1 MYYKQNQDLSLSKA
15 PNYQKYFHIS
25 LTINVIF
32 AVLLLV
38 SFMFPESE
46 VITKTKVIKE
56 VITEKDVILNDSGI
70 TAELTK
76 QGVILA
82 AVACLQSR
90 IESNH
95 GKSNVGIQAK
105 YLFGITYHRCK
116 HVAGKHGVYAKYD
129 SYRDNIK
136 CYAHIQ
142 KRYLKNI
149 DGVYA
154 EDPTYVSKL
163 KSYK

>member
-1 MYYKQNQDLSLSKA
+1 
-15 PNYQKYFHIS
+15 
-25 LTINVIF
+25 
-32 AVLLLV
+32 
-38 SFMFPESE
+38 
-46 VITKTKVIKE
+46 VIKE
-56 VITEKDVILNDSGI
+56 VVTEKDVILNDSGI

-105 YLFGITYHRCK
+105 NLFGITFHKCK
-116 HVAGKHGVYAKYD
+116 HVAGKFGVYARYD

-136 CYAHIQ
+136 CYAHVQ
-142 KRYLKNI
+142 ARYLKNI

-154 EDPTYVSKL
+154 SDPGYVSKL

>member
-1 MYYKQNQDLSLSKA
+1 MYYKQNQDLSFSKV
-15 PNYQKYFHIS
+15 PNFRNLFYGS
-25 LTINVIF
+25 LIINVIF
-32 AVLLLV
+32 AILL
-38 SFMFPESE
+38 FMAFTTPDKP
-46 VITKTKVIKE
+46 IYKTKIVKE
-56 VITEKDVILNDSGI
+56 IVTERDIVLNDSGI
-70 TAELTK
+70 TAELTN

-82 AVACLQSR
+82 AVACLQSK

-105 YLFGITYHRCK
+105 NLFGITYHRCK

-163 KSYK
+163 KSFK

>member
-1 MYYKQNQDLSLSKA
+1 MYYKQNQDLSFSKA
-15 PNYQKYFHIS
+15 PNFKKLFYVS

-32 AVLLLV
+32 VLLLL
-38 SFMFPESE
+38 MAANREESI
-46 VITKTKVIKE
+46 ITQTKIVKE
-56 VITEKDVILNDSGI
+56 IVTEKDVVLNDSGI

-105 YLFGITYHRCK
+105 NLFGITFHKCK
-116 HVAGKHGVYAKYD
+116 HVAGRHGVYSKYD
-129 SYRDNIK
+129 SYRDCIK

-142 KRYLKNI
+142 ERYLKNI
-149 DGVYA
+149 HLRYA
-154 EDPTYVSKL
+154 SDPNYVSKL

>member
-1 MYYKQNQDLSLSKA
+1 MYYKQNQDLSFSKA
-15 PNYQKYFHIS
+15 INYKKLLYVS

-32 AVLLLV
+32 VALLLMA
-38 SFMFPESE
+38 FTREESI
-46 VITKTKVIKE
+46 ITKTKIIKE
-56 VITEKDVILNDSGI
+56 VVTEKDVVLTDSGI

-105 YLFGITYHRCK
+105 NLFGITFHKCK
-116 HVAGKHGVYAKYD
+116 HVAGKFGVYARYD

-136 CYAHIQ
+136 CYAHVQ
-142 KRYLKNI
+142 ARYLKNI
-149 DGVYA
+149 DGKYA
-154 EDPTYVSKL
+154 SDPSYVSKL

>member
-1 MYYKQNQDLSLSKA
+1 MYYKQNQDLSFSKV
-15 PNYQKYFHIS
+15 PNFRNLFYGS
-25 LTINVIF
+25 LIINVIF
-32 AVLLLV
+32 AVLL
-38 SFMFPESE
+38 FMAFTTPDKP
-46 VITKTKVIKE
+46 IYKTKIVKE
-56 VITEKDVILNDSGI
+56 IVTEKDVILNDSGI
-70 TAELTK
+70 TAELTN

-95 GKSNVGIQAK
+95 GKSNVGIKAK
-105 YLFGITYHRCK
+105 NLFGITYHRCK

-149 DGVYA
+149 DGKYA

-163 KSYK
+163 KSFK

>member
-1 MYYKQNQDLSLSKA
+1 MYYKQNQDLSFSKA
-15 PNYQKYFHIS
+15 TNFKKLFYVS

-32 AVLLLV
+32 VSLLLMA
-38 SFMFPESE
+38 FTKEESI
-46 VITKTKVIKE
+46 ITKTKIIKE
-56 VITEKDVILNDSGI
+56 VVTEKDVVLNDSGI

-82 AVACLQSR
+82 AVACLQSK

-105 YLFGITYHRCK
+105 NLFGITFHRCK
-116 HVAGKHGVYAKYD
+116 HVAGKHGVYSKYD
-129 SYRDNIK
+129 SYRDCIK
-136 CYAHIQ
+136 CYAHVQ
-142 KRYLKNI
+142 ARYLKNI
-149 DGVYA
+149 DHVYA
-154 EDPTYVSKL
+154 EDPSYVSKL

>member
-1 MYYKQNQDLSLSKA
+1 MYYKQNQDLSFSKV
-15 PNYQKYFHIS
+15 PNFRNLFYVS

-32 AVLLLV
+32 AILL
-38 SFMFPESE
+38 FIAFTNPDKP
-46 VITKTKVIKE
+46 IYKTKIVKE
-56 VITEKDVILNDSGI
+56 IVTEKDVVLTDSGI
-70 TAELTK
+70 TTELTH

-82 AVACLQSR
+82 AVACLQSK

-105 YLFGITYHRCK
+105 NLFGITYHRCK
-116 HVAGKHGVYAKYD
+116 HVAGKHGVYAKYN

-154 EDPTYVSKL
+154 EDPTYVTKL
-163 KSYK
+163 KSFK

>member
-1 MYYKQNQDLSLSKA
+1 MYYKQNQDLSFSKV
-15 PNYQKYFHIS
+15 PNFRNLFYGS
-25 LTINVIF
+25 LIINVIF
-32 AVLLLV
+32 AVLL
-38 SFMFPESE
+38 FMAFTNPDKP
-46 VITKTKVIKE
+46 IYKTKIVKE
-56 VITEKDVILNDSGI
+56 VVTEKDIVLNDSGI
-70 TAELTK
+70 TAELTN

-105 YLFGITYHRCK
+105 NLFGITYHRCK
-116 HVAGKHGVYAKYD
+116 HVAGKHGVYSKYD
-129 SYRDNIK
+129 SYRDCIK

-149 DGVYA
+149 DGKYA
-154 EDPTYVSKL
+154 SDPSYVSKL
-163 KSYK
+163 KSFK

>member
-56 VITEKDVILNDSGI
+56 VITEKDVILNDS
-70 TAELTK
+70 
-76 QGVILA
+76 
-82 AVACLQSR
+82 
-90 IESNH
+90 
-95 GKSNVGIQAK
+95 
-105 YLFGITYHRCK
+105 
-116 HVAGKHGVYAKYD
+116 
-129 SYRDNIK
+129 
-136 CYAHIQ
+136 
-142 KRYLKNI
+142 
-149 DGVYA
+149 
-154 EDPTYVSKL
+154 
-163 KSYK
+163 

>member
-1 MYYKQNQDLSLSKA
+1 MYYKQNQDLSFSKA
-15 PNYQKYFHIS
+15 TNFKKLFYVS

-32 AVLLLV
+32 VSLLLMAFTREEPV
-38 SFMFPESE
+38 
-46 VITKTKVIKE
+46 VTKTKIIKE
-56 VITEKDVILNDSGI
+56 VVTEKDVVLNDSGI

-105 YLFGITYHRCK
+105 NLFGITFHKCK
-116 HVAGKHGVYAKYD
+116 HVAGRHGVYAKYD

-154 EDPTYVSKL
+154 EDPSYVSKL

>member
-1 MYYKQNQDLSLSKA
+1 MYYKQNQDLSFTKA
-15 PNYQKYFHIS
+15 TNYQKYFHIS

-46 VITKTKVIKE
+46 IVTKTKVIKE

-105 YLFGITYHRCK
+105 NLFGITFHKCK
-116 HVAGKHGVYAKYD
+116 HVAGKFGVYARYD

-136 CYAHIQ
+136 CYAHVQ
-142 KRYLKNI
+142 ARYLKNI

-154 EDPTYVSKL
+154 EDKSYVSKL

>member
-1 MYYKQNQDLSLSKA
+1 MYYKQNQDLSFSKV
-15 PNYQKYFHIS
+15 PNFRNLFYVS

-32 AVLLLV
+32 AILL
-38 SFMFPESE
+38 FMAFTNPNKP
-46 VITKTKVIKE
+46 IYKTKIVKE
-56 VITEKDVILNDSGI
+56 IVTEKDVVLNDSGI
-70 TAELTK
+70 TAELTN

-105 YLFGITYHRCK
+105 NLFGITYHRCK

>member
-1 MYYKQNQDLSLSKA
+1 MYYKQNQDLSFSKA
-15 PNYQKYFHIS
+15 TNFKKLFYVS

-32 AVLLLV
+32 VALLLMAFTRED
-38 SFMFPESE
+38 SI
-46 VITKTKVIKE
+46 ITKTKIIKE
-56 VITEKDVILNDSGI
+56 VVTEKDVVLNDSGI

-105 YLFGITYHRCK
+105 NLFGITFHKCK
-116 HVAGKHGVYAKYD
+116 HVAGRHGVYAKYD

-154 EDPTYVSKL
+154 EDPSYVSKL

>member
-1 MYYKQNQDLSLSKA
+1 MYYKQNQDLSFSKV
-15 PNYQKYFHIS
+15 PNFRNLFYGS
-25 LTINVIF
+25 LIINVIF
-32 AVLLLV
+32 AVLL
-38 SFMFPESE
+38 FMAFTNPDKP
-46 VITKTKVIKE
+46 IYKTKIVKE
-56 VITEKDVILNDSGI
+56 IVTEKDIVLNDSGI
-70 TAELTK
+70 TAELTN

-82 AVACLQSR
+82 AVACLQSK

-105 YLFGITYHRCK
+105 NLFGITYHRCK

-163 KSYK
+163 KSFK

>member
-1 MYYKQNQDLSLSKA
+1 MYYKQNQDLSFSKV
-15 PNYQKYFHIS
+15 PNFRNLFYVS

-32 AVLLLV
+32 AILL
-38 SFMFPESE
+38 FMAFTNPDKP
-46 VITKTKVIKE
+46 IYKTKIVKE
-56 VITEKDVILNDSGI
+56 IVTEKDVVLNDSGI
-70 TAELTK
+70 TAELTN

-105 YLFGITYHRCK
+105 NLFGITYHRCK

-142 KRYLKNI
+142 ARYLKNI
-149 DGVYA
+149 DGKYA
-154 EDPTYVSKL
+154 SDPSYVSKL

>member
-1 MYYKQNQDLSLSKA
+1 MYYKQNQDLSFSKA
-15 PNYQKYFHIS
+15 INYKKLLYVS

-32 AVLLLV
+32 VALLLMAFTKKEPV
-38 SFMFPESE
+38 
-46 VITKTKVIKE
+46 VTKTKIIKE
-56 VITEKDVILNDSGI
+56 VVTEKDVVLNDSGI

-105 YLFGITYHRCK
+105 NLFGITFHRCK

-154 EDPTYVSKL
+154 EDPSYVSKL

>member
-1 MYYKQNQDLSLSKA
+1 MYYKQNQDLSFSKA
-15 PNYQKYFHIS
+15 PNFKKLFYVS

-32 AVLLLV
+32 VLLLL
-38 SFMFPESE
+38 MAANREESI
-46 VITKTKVIKE
+46 ITQTKIIKE
-56 VITEKDVILNDSGI
+56 VVTEKDVVLTDSGI

-105 YLFGITYHRCK
+105 NLFGITFHRCK
-116 HVAGKHGVYAKYD
+116 HVAGRHGVYAKYD

-142 KRYLKNI
+142 KKYLKNI

-154 EDPTYVSKL
+154 EDPSYVSKL

>member
-1 MYYKQNQDLSLSKA
+1 MYYKQNQDLSFSKV
-15 PNYQKYFHIS
+15 PNYRNLFYVS

-32 AVLLLV
+32 AILL
-38 SFMFPESE
+38 FMAFSNET
-46 VITKTKVIKE
+46 IIHKTKIVKE
-56 VITEKDVILNDSGI
+56 IITEKDVVLNDSGI
-70 TAELTK
+70 TAELTN

-82 AVACLQSR
+82 AVACLQSK

-105 YLFGITYHRCK
+105 NLFGITYHRCK

>member
-1 MYYKQNQDLSLSKA
+1 MYYKQNQDLSFSKV
-15 PNYQKYFHIS
+15 PNFRNLFYGS
-25 LTINVIF
+25 LIINVIF
-32 AVLLLV
+32 AVLL
-38 SFMFPESE
+38 FMAFTNPDKP
-46 VITKTKVIKE
+46 IYKTKIVKE
-56 VITEKDVILNDSGI
+56 IVTEKDIVLNDSGI

-76 QGVILA
+76 NGVILA
-82 AVACLQSR
+82 AVACLQSK

-105 YLFGITYHRCK
+105 NLFGITYHRCK

>member
-1 MYYKQNQDLSLSKA
+1 MYYKQNQDLSFSKV
-15 PNYQKYFHIS
+15 PNFRNLFYGS
-25 LTINVIF
+25 LIINVIF
-32 AVLLLV
+32 AVLL
-38 SFMFPESE
+38 FMAFTTPDKP
-46 VITKTKVIKE
+46 IYKTKIVKE
-56 VITEKDVILNDSGI
+56 IVTERDIVLNDSGI
-70 TAELTK
+70 TAELTN

-105 YLFGITYHRCK
+105 NLFGITYHRCK

-163 KSYK
+163 KSFK

>member
-1 MYYKQNQDLSLSKA
+1 MYYKQNQDLSFSKA
-15 PNYQKYFHIS
+15 PNYQRYFHVS

-32 AVLLLV
+32 ALLLTV
-38 SFMFPESE
+38 SFMFPEPE
-46 VITKTKVIKE
+46 VVTKTKVVTQ
-56 VITEKDVILNDSGI
+56 VITEKDVVLNDSGI

-82 AVACLQSR
+82 AVACLQSK

-105 YLFGITYHRCK
+105 NLFGITYHKCQ
-116 HVAGKHGVYAKYD
+116 HVAGRHGVYSKYE
-129 SYRDNIK
+129 SYRDCIK

-142 KRYLKNI
+142 ARYLKNI

-154 EDPTYVSKL
+154 EDPSYVSKL

>member
-1 MYYKQNQDLSLSKA
+1 MYYKQNQDLSFSKV
-15 PNYQKYFHIS
+15 PNFRNLFYVS
-25 LTINVIF
+25 LIINVIF
-32 AVLLLV
+32 AILL
-38 SFMFPESE
+38 FMAFTNPDKP
-46 VITKTKVIKE
+46 IYKTKVVKE
-56 VITEKDVILNDSGI
+56 IVTEKDVVLNDSGI
-70 TAELTK
+70 TAELTN

-82 AVACLQSR
+82 AVACLQSK

-105 YLFGITYHRCK
+105 NLFGITYHRCK

-154 EDPTYVSKL
+154 EDPTYVTKL
-163 KSYK
+163 KSFK

>member
-1 MYYKQNQDLSLSKA
+1 MYYKQNQDLSFSKV
-15 PNYQKYFHIS
+15 PNFRNLFYGS
-25 LTINVIF
+25 LIINVIF
-32 AVLLLV
+32 AILL
-38 SFMFPESE
+38 FMAFTTPDKP
-46 VITKTKVIKE
+46 IYKTKIVKE
-56 VITEKDVILNDSGI
+56 IVTEKDIVLNDSGI
-70 TAELTK
+70 TAELTN

-105 YLFGITYHRCK
+105 NLFGITYHRCK

-163 KSYK
+163 KSFK

>member
-1 MYYKQNQDLSLSKA
+1 MYYKQNQDLSFSKA
-15 PNYQKYFHIS
+15 TNYKKLLYVS

-32 AVLLLV
+32 VALLLMAFTKKEPV
-38 SFMFPESE
+38 
-46 VITKTKVIKE
+46 VTKTKIIKE
-56 VITEKDVILNDSGI
+56 VVTEKDVVLNDSGI

-105 YLFGITYHRCK
+105 NLFGITFHRCK
-116 HVAGKHGVYAKYD
+116 HVAGKHGVYSKYD
-129 SYRDNIK
+129 SYRDCIK

-142 KRYLKNI
+142 ARYLKNI
-149 DGVYA
+149 DGKYA
-154 EDPTYVSKL
+154 SDPSYVSKL

>member
-1 MYYKQNQDLSLSKA
+1 
-15 PNYQKYFHIS
+15 
-25 LTINVIF
+25 
-32 AVLLLV
+32 
-38 SFMFPESE
+38 MFPESDI
-46 VITKTKVIKE
+46 VTKTKVVKE
-56 VITEKDVILNDSGI
+56 YVTEKDVILNDSGI

-82 AVACLQSR
+82 AVACLQSK

-105 YLFGITYHRCK
+105 NLFGITFHKCK
-116 HVAGKHGVYAKYD
+116 HVSGRHGVYAKYD
-129 SYRDNIK
+129 TYRDNIK

>member
-1 MYYKQNQDLSLSKA
+1 MYYKQNQDLSFSKA
-15 PNYQKYFHIS
+15 INYKKLLYVS

-32 AVLLLV
+32 VALLLMA
-38 SFMFPESE
+38 FTKEESI
-46 VITKTKVIKE
+46 ITKTKIIKE
-56 VITEKDVILNDSGI
+56 VVTEKDVVLNDSGI

-105 YLFGITYHRCK
+105 NLFGITFHRCK

-154 EDPTYVSKL
+154 EDPSYVSKL